1 MWSLQYSSSFEAT
14 MPPIVYILAKA
25 IVNKR
30 QDALDKME
38 RVQALFLNQR
48 R

>member
-25 IVNKR
+25 IVNKIP
-30 QDALDKME
+30 LDKME
-38 RVQALFLNQR
+38 RVQALFFGQR